1 MAEDMDTITKGK
13 LAKLVDMLPVWRED
27 MNEFERSFSSGL
39 VSRYRAFG
47 PFTKMS
53 VKQINTLTE
62 IVFKFDA

>member
-1 MAEDMDTITKGK
+1 MSVDIDFITKDK
-13 LAKLVDMLPVWRED
+13 LVKLVDMLPVWRED

-39 VSRYRAFG
+39 VSRYRSFG